1 MKGTFTFITFSGDIT
16 QKGYEKKR
24 RKLLLPFMT
33 QQNEP
38 NGHLSQPLPQVTAD
52 INVPPKNLDTSA
64 NENLPNTS
72 TNGEA
77 FKSPPVAESELIL
90 SPSGSKEISERTPS
104 YIPVSQSTPISSA
117 STDVPLETSR
127 SSNEGAGVDAS
138 SSDQQE
144 NENREAVSTAPP
156 AIPPHKISPN
166 ESSNVC
172 SSDNTSAST
181 PCEPSNAS
189 KLPEQPVASNENG
202 AIPKPKPNKPRSR
215 NRHKRY
221 YQKIHSF
228 CLTILSKLQKG
239 TNIFIL
245 LVDIHIMKS
254 GTIQRLG
261 KKLFSKR

>member
-1 MKGTFTFITFSGDIT
+1 
-16 QKGYEKKR
+16 
-24 RKLLLPFMT
+24 MT

-38 NGHLSQPLPQVTAD
+38 NGNVPQPLPQVTAD
-52 INVPPKNLDTSA
+52 INAPPNNIAISA
-64 NENLPNTS
+64 NDNLPNAS

-77 FKSPPVAESELIL
+77 CKSPPVAESELIL
-90 SPSGSKEISERTPS
+90 SPSGSKEISERAPS

-127 SSNEGAGVDAS
+127 SSNECAGADAS

-144 NENREAVSTAPP
+144 NDTREVVSPGPP

-221 YQKIHSF
+221 YQKITSF
-228 CLTILSKLQKG
+228 CVTLKYGIKG
-239 TNIFIL
+239 
-245 LVDIHIMKS
+245 
-254 GTIQRLG
+254 R
-261 KKLFSKR
+261 KRN